1 LEESDTLQSNSLFAG
16 HQRSIMTSA
25 PLFSTLPPELI
36 CQVFEFAADFSVVAA
51 LAQTARPFY
60 HTWRKFP
67 TSICRAVAPRALFS
81 LADAELLLD
90 VQEEAAEATDQPKD
104 KLEPKSIVRAKR
116 LLSNARCASAVTN
129 DWIVLLE
136 IEHYF
141 GRENDPIRPSEIVR
155 FQHAFYCVWAI
166 AVMETSPHLQH
177 KASAYL
183 DKCSPRELYRLDEL
197 ATYAQYYNHNEFGS
211 VGLDF
216 LGELWKTGCSLVSR
230 RWIKVHKER
239 GCHMFPGDSPM
250 NFFAFLDET
259 QRNLELIDDE

>member
-1 LEESDTLQSNSLFAG
+1 LQSSSLFAG
-16 HQRSIMTSA
+16 YQRSIMASA

-36 CQVFEFAADFSVVAA
+36 CRVFEFAADFSVVAA

-90 VQEEAAEATDQPKD
+90 VQEEAAEATNQPQD

-116 LLSNARCASAVTN
+116 LLSNARCASAVTK
-129 DWIVLLE
+129 DWIGLLE

-141 GRENDPIRPSEIVR
+141 NRENDPIRPSEIAR

-166 AVMETSPHLQH
+166 AVMEASPHLQH

-183 DKCSPRELYRLDEL
+183 DRCSPRELCRLNEL
-197 ATYAQYYNHNEFGS
+197 ETYAQHYNHNEFGS

-216 LGELWKTGCSLVSR
+216 QGELWKTGCSLVSR
-230 RWIKVHKER
+230 RWIKINQER
-239 GCHMFPGDSPM
+239 HLCLYPGDSPM
-250 NFFAFLDET
+250 NFFAFLDDT
-259 QRNLELIDDE
+259 QRNLELVDDE